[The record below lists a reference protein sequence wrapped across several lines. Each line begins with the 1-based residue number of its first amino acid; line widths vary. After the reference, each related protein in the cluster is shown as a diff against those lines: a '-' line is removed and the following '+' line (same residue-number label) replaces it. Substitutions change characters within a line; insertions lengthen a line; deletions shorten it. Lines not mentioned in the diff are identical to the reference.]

1 MDYRRHL
8 FSRVFRN
15 SDPDADSGGGGF
27 VADTTTPP
35 AGGAETQIETPA
47 APAAGA
53 DTGPKDMLEA
63 MFGQKQPPAAP
74 TEEEAAA
81 AAATGKTVQQLRD
94 ERGRFAG
101 KAPAETTPVDPLKQ
115 TAKPGVKPEHQMPE
129 GLTKPA
135 QERFQTLV
143 NTNKDLS
150 ARVAEYEP
158 IVNSAREL
166 QKIFQENGIRREQH
180 DQAMHVVGLIN
191 RGDLRGALAALD
203 EQRKLIS
210 LALGQSVPGVDLL
223 AGHPD
228 LQQEVE
234 NLQLTQERAEEIARA
249 REKQNLHRQNA
260 QRQQQHQQAQEQE
273 QQAQDQFEQAKR
285 KAQVDVDKF
294 CLTMQGADLD
304 YARIEPLL
312 LAQING
318 GLLQGVPPNAWPSLV
333 QKTYALIKQ
342 TAGQVRGSSGATTTV
357 LRPTGGEAP
366 TAQPKSMY
374 EAQWGKPKPAGM

>member
-1 MDYRRHL
+1 MKFRRNL
-8 FSRVFRN
+8 LSRVFRN
-15 SDPDADSGGGGF
+15 SDPDADAGGGGF
-27 VADTTTPP
+27 VADTGTPAP
-35 AGGAETQIETPA
+35 TETQVDTTA

-63 MFGQKQPPAAP
+63 MFGQKQTQAAP

-101 KAPAETTPVDPLKQ
+101 KAPAETQAVDPTKPAQ
-115 TAKPGVKPEHQMPE
+115 PKPGVKPEHQMPE

-143 NTNKDLS
+143 NTNKDLT
-150 ARVAEYEP
+150 ARVAEFEP

-166 QKIFQENGIRREQH
+166 QQTFQQNGIKREQF
-180 DQAMHVVGLIN
+180 DQAMQVVGLMN

-210 LALGQSVPGVDLL
+210 LAIGQPVPGVDLL
-223 AGHPD
+223 ANHPD
-228 LQQEVE
+228 LREEVD
-234 NLQLTQERAEEIARA
+234 NLQLTQARAEEIARS
-249 REKQNLHRQNA
+249 RETTTLQRQSA
-260 QRQQQHQQAQEQE
+260 QRQQQAREQQEQE
-273 QQAQDQFEQAKR
+273 TQAQDQFEQAKH
-285 KAQVDVDKF
+285 KAQLDVDKF
-294 CLTMQGADLD
+294 CLTMQKSDLD

-312 LAQING
+312 LDQING
-318 GLLQGVPPNAWPSLV
+318 GLLQGVPPNAWPSVV
-333 QKTYALIKQ
+333 QKTYNLIKQ
-342 TAGQVRGSSGATTTV
+342 TAGQVRGSLGATTPI

-366 TAQPKSMY
+366 SAQPKSMF
-374 EAQWGKPKPAGM
+374 EAQWGKPKPVGM